1 MTNPIEIHTPL
12 TEETIRS
19 IHVGDTV
26 EITGPIYAA
35 RDAAHKRML
44 EALAKGESI
53 PIDLEGGNLIYYV
66 GPTPPRPGAVI
77 GAAGPTTSMRMDAFC
92 AGLIPHGLRATMGKG
107 GRGPELRELMKQHGA
122 IYFLAVGG
130 SGALLSQHIKKAEVI
145 AYEDL
150 GTEAI
155 RLLMVEGFPAIVCND
170 VEGRDLLEEGK
181 ARWARRGMAAG
192 SATEAA
198 RHNGGG

>member
-1 MTNPIEIHTPL
+1 MQIHTPL
-12 TEETIRS
+12 TAETIKSVR
-19 IHVGDTV
+19 VGDAV

-44 EALAKGESI
+44 EALARGEDI
-53 PIDLEGGNLIYYV
+53 PIDLEAGNLIYYV

-92 AGLIPHGLRATMGKG
+92 AGLIPHGLKATMGKG
-107 GRGPELRELMKQHGA
+107 GRGPELRDLMRQHGA

-155 RLLMVEGFPAIVCND
+155 RLLTVENFPAVVCND

-181 ARWARRGMAAG
+181 AKWARKPVGAADKAG
-192 SATEAA
+192 L
-198 RHNGGG
+198 RNGGG

>member
-1 MTNPIEIHTPL
+1 MPINIQTPL
-12 TEETIRS
+12 TEEV
-19 IHVGDTV
+19 IHSLRVGDAV
-26 EITGPIYAA
+26 EITGPIFAA

-44 EALAKGESI
+44 EALSRGESI
-53 PIDLEGGNLIYYV
+53 PIDLKGGNLIYYV

-92 AGLIPHGLRATMGKG
+92 AGLIPHGLKATMGKG
-107 GRGPELRELMKQHGA
+107 GRGPELRDLMRQHGA

-155 RLLMVEGFPAIVCND
+155 RLLTVEKFPAIVCND

-181 ARWARRGMAAG
+181 AKWARHPVPAGAPAA
-192 SATEAA
+192 T
-198 RHNGGG
+198 RKDGGG

>member
-1 MTNPIEIHTPL
+1 MPIQIRTPL
-12 TEETIRS
+12 TDDIIKSLR
-19 IHVGDTV
+19 VGDTV

-44 EALAKGESI
+44 EALSRGESI
-53 PIDLEGGNLIYYV
+53 PIDFKGGNLIYYV

-92 AGLIPHGLRATMGKG
+92 AGLIPHGLKATMGKG
-107 GRGPELRELMKQHGA
+107 GRGPELRDLMRRHGA

-130 SGALLSQHIKKAEVI
+130 SGALLSQHIKQAEVI

-155 RLLMVEGFPAIVCND
+155 RLLTVENFPSIVCND

-181 ARWARRGMAAG
+181 AKWARKPVPAGAAK
-192 SATEAA
+192 APL
-198 RHNGGG
+198 RNGGG